1 MQILGYTM
9 ETKAKSSVS
18 DKQKMELECQF
29 LLVLDVISQHN
40 HISLVLMHCAAL
52 ELQLLFLR

>member
-1 MQILGYTM
+1 M

-18 DKQKMELECQF
+18 DNQKTELERQF

-40 HISLVLMHCAAL
+40 HISFVLMHRATL
-52 ELQLLFLR
+52 ELQLLFLS